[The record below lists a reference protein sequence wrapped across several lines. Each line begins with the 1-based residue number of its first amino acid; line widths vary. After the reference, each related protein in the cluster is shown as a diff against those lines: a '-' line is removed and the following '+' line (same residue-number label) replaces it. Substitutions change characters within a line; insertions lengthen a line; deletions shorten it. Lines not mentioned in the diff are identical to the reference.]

1 MIFPDVNGTFTKAL
15 EEFVALVGHKEGQAT
30 HWGHLVTRPCAVDV
44 TATMAWPS
52 LPRGKHGK
60 TTGITVEIG

>member
-1 MIFPDVNGTFTKAL
+1 
-15 EEFVALVGHKEGQAT
+15 
-30 HWGHLVTRPCAVDV
+30 VDV

-60 TTGITVEIG
+60 TTGITVEIGWIWWTLQDLELEQFIQVRL